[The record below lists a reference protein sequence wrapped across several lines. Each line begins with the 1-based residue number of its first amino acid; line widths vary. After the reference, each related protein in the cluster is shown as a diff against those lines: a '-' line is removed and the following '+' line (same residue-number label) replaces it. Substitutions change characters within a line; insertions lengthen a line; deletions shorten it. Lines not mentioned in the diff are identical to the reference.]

1 MRPTAIV
8 ERQQTRELIIKSLHK
23 VINSLVDSA
32 QLLQASV
39 GCTFEDVYGAYVPC
53 IYLYAR

>member
-23 VINSLVDSA
+23 VINSLVSA